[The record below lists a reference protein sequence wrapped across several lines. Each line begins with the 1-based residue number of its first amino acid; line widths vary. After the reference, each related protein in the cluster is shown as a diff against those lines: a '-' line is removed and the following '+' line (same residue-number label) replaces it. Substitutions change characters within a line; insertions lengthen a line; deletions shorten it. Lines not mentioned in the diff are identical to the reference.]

1 MYLIKYLIFLNL
13 FFISLFANVQINI
26 PKSII
31 KGDSVVFSIEASG
44 NDIEFPKLS
53 SINGNTIQELG
64 SSTSTNIINSTITK
78 KIKKTYS
85 FYILNDFIFPSLTFV
100 IDGKKVQTQEQ
111 EIKVL
116 NAQKTKSKYFDLNI
130 SSSLD
135 NLYVGENFILTVVFK
150 YDKQLQIID
159 LAFENPNF
167 ENFWSKQLDNSKQ
180 YEEGSFIVQELKFL
194 LFPLKE
200 GLLKINPLKI
210 KAQILDQNA
219 NSFSI
224 FSNTRKVIR
233 IYSNELNFN
242 IKKLPSNTNLIGDFD
257 IKSTIDKDKIKK
269 GEAVSYK
276 LEIVGYGNIDDIENK
291 TLDILDATIY
301 DNKPE
306 VKTSFNDDKY
316 FGRYSKTFSII
327 PSKSLV
333 IPSINLSYYNKEL
346 NKVIYKKTNEFKIE
360 VIEDSEKKV
369 VEKLQKS
376 KIKTLNKNEV
386 IKTIEIISIKDRI
399 IFFCLGAF
407 STLLI
412 ICLYFY
418 VIKRTKKKDFKN
430 TSLLKQVHKCKN
442 KDELLKL
449 LSVYIKINSNLDEL
463 IFLLEKDNDFIL
475 VKKDIIKI
483 LKKINL

>member
-31 KGDSVVFSIEASG
+31 KGDAVVFSIEASG
-44 NDIEFPKLS
+44 NDIEFPKLT

-85 FYILNDFIFPSLTFV
+85 FYALNDFIFPSLIFV

-135 NLYVGENFILTVVFK
+135 DLYVGENFILTVIFK
-150 YDKQLQIID
+150 YDKQLQIVD

-167 ENFWSKQLDNSKQ
+167 ENFWSKQLANSKQ

-210 KAQILDQNA
+210 KAQILDTNR
-219 NSFSI
+219 NSFSL
-224 FSNTRKVIR
+224 FSNSTKVVR
-233 IYSNELNFN
+233 VYSNELNFN
-242 IKKLPSNTNLIGDFD
+242 IKKLPNNINIIGDFD
-257 IKSTIDKDKIKK
+257 IKASIDKNKIKK
-269 GEAVSYK
+269 GEALSYK
-276 LEIVGYGNIDDIENK
+276 LEIEGYGNIDDIENK
-291 TLDILDATIY
+291 TLNIQEATIY
-301 DNKPE
+301 ENKPE
-306 VKTSFNDDKY
+306 VKTSFKDDKY

-327 PSKSLV
+327 PNKSIV
-333 IPSINLSYYNKEL
+333 IPSINLSYFNKEL
-346 NKVIYKKTNEFKIE
+346 NKVISKKTNEFKIE
-360 VIEDSEKKV
+360 VIEEITNKKI
-369 VEKLQKS
+369 ERLQKND
-376 KIKTLNKNEV
+376 IKEINEKQI
-386 IKTIEIISIKDRI
+386 IKTIEVISIKDRV

-407 STLLI
+407 ITLLI
-412 ICLYFY
+412 LCLYFY
-418 VIKRTKKKDFKN
+418 VINRSKKKDFKN
-430 TSLLKQVHKCKN
+430 ESLVKQVNKTKN

-463 IFLLEKDNDFIL
+463 IFLLEKDSDFIL